1 MGLQSYFFSYAI
13 NFSLVNSDQCFCKY
27 SEVSYTSAFSISLF
41 TYFVSFLF
49 EVIKSTKLH
58 DNIEEQF
65 SKLTDDDLEIIKKI
79 SDRGL
84 DVLAVKM
91 VRVITGVGLLEA
103 KTLVSELK
111 NQ

>member
-1 MGLQSYFFSYAI
+1 MWRQSACCRRKF
-13 NFSLVNSDQCFCKY
+13 D
-27 SEVSYTSAFSISLF
+27 
-41 TYFVSFLF
+41 FLF
-49 EVIKSTKLH
+49 EVIKSTKSL

>member
-1 MGLQSYFFSYAI
+1 M
-13 NFSLVNSDQCFCKY
+13 D
-27 SEVSYTSAFSISLF
+27 LF
-41 TYFVSFLF
+41 FLF
-49 EVIKSTKLH
+49 EVIKSTKSL

>member
-1 MGLQSYFFSYAI
+1 MWRQSACCRRKF
-13 NFSLVNSDQCFCKY
+13 D
-27 SEVSYTSAFSISLF
+27 
-41 TYFVSFLF
+41 FLF

-65 SKLTDDDLEIIKKI
+65 SKLIDDDLE
-79 SDRGL
+79 
-84 DVLAVKM
+84 
-91 VRVITGVGLLEA
+91 T

>member
-1 MGLQSYFFSYAI
+1 MWRLCACYRRKF
-13 NFSLVNSDQCFCKY
+13 D
-27 SEVSYTSAFSISLF
+27 
-41 TYFVSFLF
+41 FLF

-65 SKLTDDDLEIIKKI
+65 SKLIDDDLE
-79 SDRGL
+79 
-84 DVLAVKM
+84 
-91 VRVITGVGLLEA
+91 T

>member
-1 MGLQSYFFSYAI
+1 MCIDG
-13 NFSLVNSDQCFCKY
+13 
-27 SEVSYTSAFSISLF
+27 
-41 TYFVSFLF
+41 FVFLF
-49 EVIKSTKLH
+49 EVIKSTKSL